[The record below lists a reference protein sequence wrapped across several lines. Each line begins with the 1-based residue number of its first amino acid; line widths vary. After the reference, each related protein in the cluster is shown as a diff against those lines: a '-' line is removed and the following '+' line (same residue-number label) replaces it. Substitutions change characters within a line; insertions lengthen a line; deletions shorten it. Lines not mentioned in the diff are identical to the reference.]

1 MFTSLGERATRLL
14 RFSERYTKTDML
26 YVARGSVFSLLG
38 QGAVLIATL
47 TLAVVVSHFLSKESY
62 GIYKYILS
70 VVSLL
75 SLFSLNGI
83 WRAVFQSA
91 AQGYDGVLRKAFWE
105 NIRWSIGVFVGTL
118 GIAGYY
124 FWMGDS
130 TFALGILI
138 GGGFSPFLASASL
151 FGSFLGGKKD
161 FYRLM
166 VYSILDNVVPI
177 GIFIGAVLLTQN
189 PAILIAVYCST
200 NTLAALYFYRRTLK
214 VYQSTLHK
222 DDAGLLVYSKHLSL
236 MGIINGIASQIDQ
249 VLIFQFVGPAEL
261 AIYNFAI
268 AIPEQ
273 IKNPIKNLRNM
284 LLAQFINRS
293 AYEIRAGMTNKVLWL
308 LAGSATATA
317 LYIAV
322 APLLFSYLFPN
333 YLEAVWYSQIYALW
347 MLTIALDPVSTYLV
361 ARKLTKELYIN
372 SVFSAVFQI
381 VSVVVGV
388 IFWGL
393 LGVVGARV
401 VTRVCIS
408 TVDYLLYRRA
418 IGRELAA
425 DFAASEIK
433 ETARSGDR

>member
-1 MFTSLGERATRLL
+1 MLENLKDRLVRVL
-14 RFSERYTKTDML
+14 RWSQTYTKTDML
-26 YVARGSVFSLLG
+26 YVVRGSVFSVLG
-38 QGAVLIATL
+38 QGVVLAATL
-47 TLAVVVSHFLSKESY
+47 ALAVVVSHFLSKESY

-70 VVSLL
+70 LVGLL

-105 NIRWSIGVFVGTL
+105 NIRWSIAIFVGTL

-124 FWMGDS
+124 FWMGNN
-130 TFALGILI
+130 TFALGVLV
-138 GGGFSPFLASASL
+138 GGCFSPFLASASL
-151 FGSFLGGKKD
+151 FGSFLGGKRD

-189 PAILIAVYCST
+189 PAILVAVYCST

-214 VYQSTLHK
+214 IYQTTLHK
-222 DDAGLLVYSKHLSL
+222 QDAELVHYSKHLSL
-236 MGIINGIASQIDQ
+236 MGVINGIASQIDQ
-249 VLIFQFVGPAEL
+249 VLVFQFVGPTEL
-261 AIYNFAI
+261 AIYNFAV

-273 IKNPIKNLRNM
+273 MKNPIKNLRNM
-284 LLAQFINRS
+284 LLAQFVNRS

-308 LAGSATATA
+308 LAGSAAVTA

-322 APLLFSYLFPN
+322 APILFGYLFPN

-361 ARKLTKELYIN
+361 ARKLTGELYIN
-372 SVFSAVFQI
+372 SVVAAVFQI
-381 VSVVVGV
+381 ASVIVGV
-388 IFWGL
+388 LFWGL

-401 VTRVCIS
+401 ITRVFIS

-418 IGRELAA
+418 IARELATDPA
-425 DFAASEIK
+425 VSEIK
-433 ETARSGDR
+433 ETTIREDR